1 VNRSLLVTGLAL
13 IDVCW
18 LYPWSLLV
26 AIWIGGEV
34 LLSPLSMLVL
44 LLAGAFLT
52 LAVLETLGARRAGQ
66 FTLVALALLMSLL
79 AVRLDHYAAAGMLD
93 WLPNLGES
101 VAIAMGH
108 PTPPAIALALALL
121 LWRRGVQIGSSSP
134 TLPDVD
140 SAFRWSIGAL
150 IGFAL
155 LLALAIR
162 PSVQPA
168 LEARATPFVVG
179 SFFVSLLTLALARLE
194 SLRTRTQAIG
204 LNTQWLGVL
213 IAVAGL
219 LVLTALVVSQV
230 LSFDLLVL
238 ATRPLFQL
246 LGRVLI
252 LLLYAIVIPLAYVVE
267 LLAYWLLSLFS
278 PDTENQPPEP
288 PQASDIESLLRSLS
302 QMVPPEVL
310 GMLKIVSAI
319 AVLALTLLLVART
332 ISRWRPRGTEIDEAR
347 EERESVW
354 QAGQLR
360 ETLLA
365 WLRRLLRRDRA
376 VAASAVAAASN
387 AAAIPPAISSVREI
401 YRNLLKLGEAA
412 GSLRQPASTP
422 YEHEPSL
429 ESELEPGAAIAE
441 LTEAYVQVRY
451 AEAEPSAEELTALH
465 TQLDAVRP
473 SEP

>member
-1 VNRSLLVTGLAL
+1 
-13 IDVCW
+13 
-18 LYPWSLLV
+18 
-26 AIWIGGEV
+26 
-34 LLSPLSMLVL
+34 
-44 LLAGAFLT
+44 
-52 LAVLETLGARRAGQ
+52 
-66 FTLVALALLMSLL
+66 
-79 AVRLDHYAAAGMLD
+79 
-93 WLPNLGES
+93 
-101 VAIAMGH
+101 
-108 PTPPAIALALALL
+108 
-121 LWRRGVQIGSSSP
+121 
-134 TLPDVD
+134 
-140 SAFRWSIGAL
+140 
-150 IGFAL
+150 AL

-278 PDTENQPPEP
+278 PNMENQPPEP
-288 PQASDIESLLRSLS
+288 PQASDIESFLRSLS
-302 QMVPPEVL
+302 QMVPTEVL
-310 GMLKIVSAI
+310 GMLKIVGAI
-319 AVLALTLLLVART
+319 AVLALALLLVART
-332 ISRWRPRGTEIDEAR
+332 ISRWRPRGAESDEAR

-354 QAGQLR
+354 QPGQLR
-360 ETLLA
+360 DALLA
-365 WLRRLLRRDRA
+365 WLRRLLRRDRGVA
-376 VAASAVAAASN
+376 TSAAAAASAAAHV
-387 AAAIPPAISSVREI
+387 PPAISSVREI

-412 GSLRQPASTP
+412 GSLRQPSSTP

-441 LTEAYVQVRY
+441 LTEAYVQVR
-451 AEAEPSAEELTALH
+451 
-465 TQLDAVRP
+465 
-473 SEP
+473 